1 MSMNKPTESVDRLWK
16 EYRKSRSPEIREKL
30 VLRYVSLVKYVAG
43 RLAIGLPPSVQA
55 DDLISSGIL
64 GLMDAIDKYDL
75 ERDTRFETYAV
86 TRIRGAILDELR
98 ALDWIP
104 RSTRQK
110 ARRLES
116 VYVQLENSLGRS
128 VSAEEVAKHMKLSTT
143 ALYGILDEVRSTNL
157 VSLDEYV
164 QGKDGDGQTRLVDA
178 VEDRVSLD
186 PSDRIDIEDLK
197 EVMNGAILRLPSR
210 ERLVIAL
217 YYYEELT
224 LKEIGSILNVSE
236 SRISQIHTKA
246 ILRLRGKLRSQ
257 MRTMISGLMG
267 PGIPQEFSSAETKGA
282 RAVIGDISRIL
293 SE

>member
-1 MSMNKPTESVDRLWK
+1 MTKSAGADKLWQD
-16 EYRKSRSPEIREKL
+16 YRASRSPEMREKL

-110 ARRLES
+110 ARRLET
-116 VYVQLENSLGRS
+116 VYVELENSLGRS
-128 VSAEEVAKHMKLSTT
+128 ATAEEVARHMNLSTE

-157 VSLDEYV
+157 VSLDEFV
-164 QGKDGDGQTRLVDA
+164 QGKDGEGQTRLVDA
-178 VEDRVSLD
+178 VEDRESLD
-186 PSDRIDIEDLK
+186 PADRMDIEDLK
-197 EVMNGAILRLPSR
+197 EVINNAILRLPAR

-246 ILRLRGKLRSQ
+246 ITRLRGKLRSQ
-257 MRTMISGLMG
+257 MRALVSGLMG
-267 PGIPQEFSSAETKGA
+267 PGIPQEFSNAERRGA
-282 RAVIGDISRIL
+282 RAVIGDIAKML
-293 SE
+293 AD

>member
-1 MSMNKPTESVDRLWK
+1 MIKSETSENLWK
-16 EYRKSRSPEIREKL
+16 DYRRTRSNEIREKL
-30 VLRYVSLVKYVAG
+30 VLRYVNLVKYVAG

-110 ARRLES
+110 ARKLES
-116 VYVQLENSLGRS
+116 AYVELEASLGRP
-128 VSAEEVAKHMKLSTT
+128 ATTEEVARKLKLSTS
-143 ALYGILDEVRSTNL
+143 ALYGLLDEVRSTNL

-164 QGKDGDGQTRLVDA
+164 QGKEGDAQTRLVDA
-178 VEDRVSLD
+178 VEDKVTLD
-186 PSDRIDIEDLK
+186 PCDRIDIEDLK
-197 EVMNGAILRLPSR
+197 EIMNSAILRLPPAR
-210 ERLVIAL
+210 APRDRAL
-217 YYYEELT
+217 LLRGAT
-224 LKEIGSILNVSE
+224 LKEIGSILSVSE

-246 ILRLRGKLRSQ
+246 VVRLRGKLRSQ
-257 MRTMISGLMG
+257 MRSLIAGLMG
-267 PGIPQEFSSAETKGA
+267 PGIPQAFSTAETRGA
-282 RAVIGDISRIL
+282 RAVIGDIAKIL
-293 SE
+293 AE

>member
-1 MSMNKPTESVDRLWK
+1 
-16 EYRKSRSPEIREKL
+16 
-30 VLRYVSLVKYVAG
+30 
-43 RLAIGLPPSVQA
+43 
-55 DDLISSGIL
+55 
-64 GLMDAIDKYDL
+64 MDAIDKYDL

-110 ARRLES
+110 ARRLEG
-116 VYVQLENSLGRS
+116 VYVELEASLGRS
-128 VSAEEVAKHMKLSTT
+128 ATTEEVAKRMKLSTS

-178 VEDRVSLD
+178 VEDKVSLD
-186 PSDRIDIEDLK
+186 PCDRIDIEDLK
-197 EVMNGAILRLPSR
+197 EVMNNAILRLPPR

-246 ILRLRGKLRSQ
+246 VTRLRGKLRSQ
-257 MRTMISGLMG
+257 MRSLIAGLMG
-267 PGIPQEFSSAETKGA
+267 PGIPQEFSTAETKGA
-282 RAVIGDISRIL
+282 RAVIGDIAKIL
-293 SE
+293 AE

>member
-1 MSMNKPTESVDRLWK
+1 MTKTDSVDKLWHD
-16 EYRKSRSPEIREKL
+16 YRKGRSPEIREKL

-75 ERDTRFETYAV
+75 ARDTRFETYAV

-116 VYVQLENSLGRS
+116 AYVELEADLGRP
-128 VSAEEVAKHMKLSTT
+128 ATTEEVARRLKLSTG
-143 ALYGILDEVRSTNL
+143 ALYTLLDEVRSTNL

-164 QGKDGDGQTRLVDA
+164 QGKDGEGQTRLVDA
-178 VEDRVSLD
+178 VEDRESLD
-186 PSDRIDIEDLK
+186 PSERIDIEDLK
-197 EVMNGAILRLPSR
+197 EVMNNAIMRLPSR

-224 LKEIGSILNVSE
+224 LKELGSILNVSE

-246 ILRLRGKLRSQ
+246 VLRLRGKLRSH
-257 MRTMISGLMG
+257 MKALISGLMG
-267 PGIPQEFSSAETKGA
+267 PGIPQEFSSAESQGA
-282 RAVIGDISRIL
+282 RAVIGDIAKIL
-293 SE
+293 SQ

>member
-1 MSMNKPTESVDRLWK
+1 MTKSDNANELWQ
-16 EYRKSRSPEIREKL
+16 EYRSTRCHEIREKL
-30 VLRYVSLVKYVAG
+30 VLRYVTLVKYVAG

-116 VYVQLENSLGRS
+116 VYVELENSLGRQ
-128 VSAEEVAKHMKLSTT
+128 ATTEEVARKMNLSTS
-143 ALYGILDEVRSTNL
+143 ALYGLLDEVRSTNL
-157 VSLDEYV
+157 VSLDEFV

-178 VEDRVSLD
+178 VEDRTSLD
-186 PSDRIDIEDLK
+186 PTDRIDIEDLK
-197 EVMNGAILRLPSR
+197 EVMNAAILRLPPR

-246 ILRLRGKLRSQ
+246 IVRLRGKLRSQ
-257 MRTMISGLMG
+257 VKSLVAGLMG

-282 RAVIGDISRIL
+282 KAVIGDIAKIL

>member
-1 MSMNKPTESVDRLWK
+1 MTKGDSADQLWK
-16 EYRKSRSPEIREKL
+16 DYRNTRSPEIREKL

-110 ARRLES
+110 ARKLES
-116 VYVQLENSLGRS
+116 VYIHLENSLGR
-128 VSAEEVAKHMKLSTT
+128 AATTDEVARHMKISTS
-143 ALYGILDEVRSTNL
+143 ALYGLLDEVRSTNL
-157 VSLDEYV
+157 VSLDEFV

-178 VEDRVSLD
+178 VEDRISLD
-186 PSDRIDIEDLK
+186 PSDRIDIEDIK
-197 EVMNGAILRLPSR
+197 DVMNHAILRLPSR

-246 ILRLRGKLRSQ
+246 ILRLRGKLRKQTGSL
-257 MRTMISGLMG
+257 ISGLMG
-267 PGIPQEFSSAETKGA
+267 PGIPQAYSTAESLGA
-282 RAVIGDISRIL
+282 KVVIGDITKIL

>member
-1 MSMNKPTESVDRLWK
+1 MTKSDRIDKLWK
-16 EYRKSRSPEIREKL
+16 DYRKSRSPEIRERL

-110 ARRLES
+110 ARKLEN
-116 VYVQLENSLGRS
+116 VYIELENSLGRS
-128 VSAEEVAKHMKLSTT
+128 ATTEEVAKHMNLSTE
-143 ALYGILDEVRSTNL
+143 ALYGLLDEVRSTNL

-197 EVMNGAILRLPSR
+197 EVMNVAILRLPPR

-246 ILRLRGKLRSQ
+246 IVRLRGKLRSQ
-257 MRTMISGLMG
+257 MRALISGLMG
-267 PGIPQEFSSAETKGA
+267 PGIPQEFSTAETKGA
-282 RAVIGDISRIL
+282 RAVIGDIAKIL
-293 SE
+293 AQ

>member
-1 MSMNKPTESVDRLWK
+1 MTKSAGADKLWQ
-16 EYRKSRSPEIREKL
+16 EYRASRSPEMREKL

-110 ARRLES
+110 ARRLET
-116 VYVQLENSLGRS
+116 VYVELENSLGRS
-128 VSAEEVAKHMKLSTT
+128 ATAEEVARHMNLSTE

-157 VSLDEYV
+157 VSLDEFV
-164 QGKDGDGQTRLVDA
+164 QGKDGEGQTRLVDA
-178 VEDRVSLD
+178 VEDRESLD
-186 PSDRIDIEDLK
+186 PADRMDIEDLK
-197 EVMNGAILRLPSR
+197 EVINNAILRLPAR

-246 ILRLRGKLRSQ
+246 IARLRGKLRSQ
-257 MRTMISGLMG
+257 MRALVSGLMG
-267 PGIPQEFSSAETKGA
+267 PGIPQEFSNAERRGA
-282 RAVIGDISRIL
+282 RAVIGDIAKML
-293 SE
+293 AD

>member
-1 MSMNKPTESVDRLWK
+1 MTKSDNANELWQ
-16 EYRKSRSPEIREKL
+16 EYRNTRSHELREKL
-30 VLRYVSLVKYVAG
+30 VLRYVTLVKYVAG

-110 ARRLES
+110 ARKLENT
-116 VYVQLENSLGRS
+116 YIELENSLGR
-128 VSAEEVAKHMKLSTT
+128 AATTDEVAKKMNLSTS
-143 ALYGILDEVRSTNL
+143 ALYGLLDEVRSTNL
-157 VSLDEYV
+157 VSLDEFV

-186 PSDRIDIEDLK
+186 PTDRIDIEDLK
-197 EVMNGAILRLPSR
+197 DVMNGAILRLPPR

-246 ILRLRGKLRSQ
+246 IVRLRGKLRSQ
-257 MRTMISGLMG
+257 VKSLVAGLMG
-267 PGIPQEFSSAETKGA
+267 PGIPQEFSNAETKGA
-282 RAVIGDISRIL
+282 KAVIGDISKIL

>member
-1 MSMNKPTESVDRLWK
+1 MKSGGVDQLWQD
-16 EYRKSRSPEIREKL
+16 YREHRAPEVREKL

-55 DDLISSGIL
+55 DDLVSSGIL

-110 ARRLES
+110 ARKLES
-116 VYVQLENSLGRS
+116 VYVQLENALGRS
-128 VSAEEVAKHMKLSTT
+128 ATAEEVAKHMKLSTQ
-143 ALYGILDEVRSTNL
+143 ALYGLLDEVRSTNL

-164 QGKDGDGQTRLVDA
+164 QGKDGEGQTRLVDA
-178 VEDRVSLD
+178 VEDREGLD
-186 PSDRIDIEDLK
+186 PSERIDIEDLK
-197 EVMNGAILRLPSR
+197 DVMNNAILRLPSR

-246 ILRLRGKLRSQ
+246 ITRLRAKLKSQ
-257 MRTMISGLMG
+257 MRALISGLMG
-267 PGIPQEFSSAETKGA
+267 PGIPQEFSSAESQGA
-282 RAVIGDISRIL
+282 RVVIRDIAKIL
-293 SE
+293 AE

>member
-1 MSMNKPTESVDRLWK
+1 MKKHDNADQLWQD
-16 EYRKSRSPEIREKL
+16 YRRNHSPEIREKL

-110 ARRLES
+110 ARKLEN

-128 VSAEEVAKHMKLSTT
+128 ATTREVAEHMKITTT
-143 ALYGILDEVRSTNL
+143 ALYGLLDEVRSTSL
-157 VSLDEYV
+157 VSLDEHV
-164 QGKDGDGQTRLVDA
+164 QGKDGEGQTRLVDA
-178 VEDRVSLD
+178 VEDKGSLD
-186 PSDRIDIEDLK
+186 PSDHIDIEDLK
-197 EVMNGAILRLPSR
+197 QVMNGAIQRLPPR

-257 MRTMISGLMG
+257 MRSLIEGLMG
-267 PGIPQEFSSAETKGA
+267 PGIPQEFSTAESQGAKTVIADITK
-282 RAVIGDISRIL
+282 IL
-293 SE
+293 SQ

>member
-1 MSMNKPTESVDRLWK
+1 MTKSDSVDKLWK
-16 EYRKSRSPEIREKL
+16 EYRKSRCPEVREKL

-110 ARRLES
+110 ARK
-116 VYVQLENSLGRS
+116 LENVYTELENALGRS
-128 VSAEEVAKHMKLSTT
+128 ATTEEVAKHMNLSTE
-143 ALYGILDEVRSTNL
+143 ALYGLLDEVRSTNL

-197 EVMNGAILRLPSR
+197 EVMNGAILRLPPR

-236 SRISQIHTKA
+236 SRISRIHTKA
-246 ILRLRGKLRSQ
+246 IMRLRGKLRSQ
-257 MRTMISGLMG
+257 MKALISGLMG

-282 RAVIGDISRIL
+282 RAVIGDIAKIL
-293 SE
+293 SD

>member
-1 MSMNKPTESVDRLWK
+1 MTKSENAEQLWK
-16 EYRKSRSPEIREKL
+16 DYRSTRSPEIREKL

-110 ARRLES
+110 ARKLENA
-116 VYVQLENSLGRS
+116 YVELENSLGRQ
-128 VSAEEVAKHMKLSTT
+128 ATTDEIAKRLNLSTT
-143 ALYGILDEVRSTNL
+143 ALYGLLDEVRSTNL

-178 VEDRVSLD
+178 VEDKVSLD
-186 PSDRIDIEDLK
+186 PIDRIDIEDLK
-197 EVMNGAILRLPSR
+197 DVMNNAILRLPSR

-246 ILRLRGKLRSQ
+246 IVRLRGKLRSQ
-257 MRTMISGLMG
+257 MKSLVAGLMG

-282 RAVIGDISRIL
+282 KAVIGDIAKIL

>member
-1 MSMNKPTESVDRLWK
+1 MTKSENANELWQ
-16 EYRKSRSPEIREKL
+16 EYRNTRSHELREKL
-30 VLRYVSLVKYVAG
+30 VLRYVTLVKYVAG

-110 ARRLES
+110 ARKLEN
-116 VYVQLENSLGRS
+116 VYIELENSLGR
-128 VSAEEVAKHMKLSTT
+128 AATTEEVAKKMNLSTS
-143 ALYGILDEVRSTNL
+143 ALYGLLDEVRSTNL
-157 VSLDEYV
+157 VSLDEFV

-186 PSDRIDIEDLK
+186 PTDRIDIEDLK
-197 EVMNGAILRLPSR
+197 EVMNGAILRLPPR

-246 ILRLRGKLRSQ
+246 IVRLRGKLRSQ
-257 MRTMISGLMG
+257 VKSLVAGLMG
-267 PGIPQEFSSAETKGA
+267 PGIPQEFSNAETKGA
-282 RAVIGDISRIL
+282 RAVIGDISKIL
-293 SE
+293 AE

>member
-1 MSMNKPTESVDRLWK
+1 MTKNDNADQLWQ
-16 EYRKSRSPEIREKL
+16 EYRKTRAPEIREKL

-43 RLAIGLPPSVQA
+43 RLAIGLPPSVQT
-55 DDLISSGIL
+55 DDLTSSGIL

-86 TRIRGAILDELR
+86 TRIRGSILDELR

-110 ARRLES
+110 ARKLENAYVELES
-116 VYVQLENSLGRS
+116 TLGRS
-128 VSAEEVAKHMKLSTT
+128 ATTEEIAKKLNLSTQ
-143 ALYGILDEVRSTNL
+143 ALYGLLDEVRSTNL

-197 EVMNGAILRLPSR
+197 DVMNGAIMRLPSR

-246 ILRLRGKLRSQ
+246 VTRLRSKLRSQ
-257 MRTMISGLMG
+257 MKALISGLMG

-282 RAVIGDISRIL
+282 QAVIGDIARIL
-293 SE
+293 AE

>member
-1 MSMNKPTESVDRLWK
+1 MMKSDSIDKLWK
-16 EYRKSRSPEIREKL
+16 EYRKSRCPEVREKL

-110 ARRLES
+110 ARK
-116 VYVQLENSLGRS
+116 LENVYTELENALGRS
-128 VSAEEVAKHMKLSTT
+128 ATTEEVAKHMNLSTE
-143 ALYGILDEVRSTNL
+143 ALYGLLDEVRSTNL

-197 EVMNGAILRLPSR
+197 EVMNGAILRLPPR

-246 ILRLRGKLRSQ
+246 IMRLRGKLRSQ
-257 MRTMISGLMG
+257 MRALISGLMG
-267 PGIPQEFSSAETKGA
+267 PGIPQEFSSAESKGA
-282 RAVIGDISRIL
+282 RAVIGDIAKIL

>member
-1 MSMNKPTESVDRLWK
+1 MKSGGVDHLWK
-16 EYRKSRSPEIREKL
+16 EYRESRAPEIREKL

-110 ARRLES
+110 ARKLES
-116 VYVQLENSLGRS
+116 VYVELENTLGRS
-128 VSAEEVAKHMKLSTT
+128 ATTEEVAKHMKLSTH
-143 ALYGILDEVRSTNL
+143 ALYGLLDEVRSTNL

-164 QGKDGDGQTRLVDA
+164 QGKDGEGQTRLVDA
-178 VEDRVSLD
+178 VEDREGLD

-197 EVMNGAILRLPSR
+197 EVMNGAIMRLPSR

-224 LKEIGSILNVSE
+224 LKEIGAILSVSE

-246 ILRLRGKLRSQ
+246 VIRLRSKLKSQ
-257 MRTMISGLMG
+257 MRALISGLMG
-267 PGIPQEFSSAETKGA
+267 RGIPQEFSSAERQGA
-282 RAVIGDISRIL
+282 RVVIRDIAKIL
-293 SE
+293 AE

>member
-1 MSMNKPTESVDRLWK
+1 MTKSAGADKLWQ
-16 EYRKSRSPEIREKL
+16 EYRASRSPEMREKL

-110 ARRLES
+110 ARRLET
-116 VYVQLENSLGRS
+116 VYIELENSLGRS
-128 VSAEEVAKHMKLSTT
+128 ATAEEVARHMNLSTE
-143 ALYGILDEVRSTNL
+143 ALYGILDEVRSTSL
-157 VSLDEYV
+157 VSLDEFV
-164 QGKDGDGQTRLVDA
+164 QGKDGEGQTRLVDA
-178 VEDRVSLD
+178 VEDRESLD
-186 PSDRIDIEDLK
+186 PADRMDIEDLK
-197 EVMNGAILRLPSR
+197 EVINNAILRLPAR

-246 ILRLRGKLRSQ
+246 IARLRGKLRSQ
-257 MRTMISGLMG
+257 MRALVSGLMG
-267 PGIPQEFSSAETKGA
+267 PGIPQEFSNAERRGA
-282 RAVIGDISRIL
+282 RAVIGDIAKML
-293 SE
+293 TD

>member
-1 MSMNKPTESVDRLWK
+1 MKTAAADGVDKLWTD
-16 EYRKSRSPEIREKL
+16 YREHRAPEVREKL

-110 ARRLES
+110 ARKLES
-116 VYVQLENSLGRS
+116 VYVELENALGRS
-128 VSAEEVAKHMKLSTT
+128 ATAEEVAKHMKLSTQ
-143 ALYGILDEVRSTNL
+143 ALYGLLDEVRSTNL

-164 QGKDGDGQTRLVDA
+164 QGKDGEGQTRLVDA
-178 VEDRVSLD
+178 VEDREGLD
-186 PSDRIDIEDLK
+186 PSERIDIEDLK

-224 LKEIGSILNVSE
+224 LKEIGSILSVSE

-246 ILRLRGKLRSQ
+246 VTRLRAKLKSQ
-257 MRTMISGLMG
+257 MRSLISGLMG
-267 PGIPQEFSSAETKGA
+267 PGIPQEFSSAERSGA
-282 RAVIGDISRIL
+282 RVVIKDIAKIL
-293 SE
+293 AE

>member
-1 MSMNKPTESVDRLWK
+1 MTKNEGVDKLWQ
-16 EYRKSRSPEIREKL
+16 EYRKTHSGEIREKL

-110 ARRLES
+110 ARRLEN
-116 VYVQLENSLGRS
+116 VYVELENTLGR
-128 VSAEEVAKHMKLSTT
+128 AATTEEVAKHMKLSTE
-143 ALYGILDEVRSTNL
+143 ALYGLLDEVRSTSL
-157 VSLDEYV
+157 VSLDEFV
-164 QGKDGDGQTRLVDA
+164 QGKDGEGQTRLVDA
-178 VEDRVSLD
+178 VEDRESLD
-186 PSDRIDIEDLK
+186 PSEQIDIGDLK
-197 EVMNGAILRLPSR
+197 EVMNGAILRLPPR

-246 ILRLRGKLRSQ
+246 VVRLRGKLRSQ
-257 MRTMISGLMG
+257 MRPLISGLMG
-267 PGIPQEFSSAETKGA
+267 PGIPQEYSSAETQGA
-282 RAVIGDISRIL
+282 AAVIGDIAKIL
-293 SE
+293 Q

>member
-1 MSMNKPTESVDRLWK
+1 MTKNDNADQLWK
-16 EYRKSRSPEIREKL
+16 DYRKNHSPEIREKL

-110 ARRLES
+110 ARRLEN
-116 VYVQLENSLGRS
+116 VYVQLESALGRS
-128 VSAEEVAKHMKLSTT
+128 ATTEEVAKHMNLSTT
-143 ALYGILDEVRSTNL
+143 ALYGLLDEVRSTNL

-164 QGKDGDGQTRLVDA
+164 QGKDGEGQTRLVDA
-178 VEDRVSLD
+178 VEDKGSLD
-186 PSDRIDIEDLK
+186 PTDRIDIEDLK
-197 EVMNGAILRLPSR
+197 EVMNGAILRLPPR

-246 ILRLRGKLRSQ
+246 IVRLRGKLRSQ
-257 MRTMISGLMG
+257 MRSLISGLMG
-267 PGIPQEFSSAETKGA
+267 PGIPQEFSSAESLGA
-282 RAVIGDISRIL
+282 RAVIGDITKIL

>member
-1 MSMNKPTESVDRLWK
+1 MTKESAERLWK
-16 EYRKSRSPEIREKL
+16 DYRRTRSPEVREKL

-110 ARRLES
+110 ARKLEG
-116 VYVQLENSLGRS
+116 VYTVLENSLGRQ
-128 VSAEEVAKHMKLSTT
+128 ATTEEVAKHMNLSTT
-143 ALYGILDEVRSTNL
+143 ALYGLLDEVRSTNL

-164 QGKDGDGQTRLVDA
+164 QGKDGEGQTRLVDA
-178 VEDRVSLD
+178 VEDKVSLD
-186 PSDRIDIEDLK
+186 PSERIDIEDLK
-197 EVMNGAILRLPSR
+197 EVMNSAILRLPPR

-246 ILRLRGKLRSQ
+246 VTRLRNKLKSQ
-257 MRTMISGLMG
+257 MHSLIAGLMG
-267 PGIPQEFSSAETKGA
+267 PGIPQEFSSAEKRGA
-282 RAVIGDISRIL
+282 RAVIGDIAKIL
-293 SE
+293 AE

>member
-1 MSMNKPTESVDRLWK
+1 MTQTTDSVDRLWK

-128 VSAEEVAKHMKLSTT
+128 VSAEEVATS

>member
-1 MSMNKPTESVDRLWK
+1 MTKKDNADRLWK
-16 EYRKSRSPEIREKL
+16 DYRKTHSAETREKL

-110 ARRLES
+110 ARRLEN
-116 VYVQLENSLGRS
+116 VYVQLESALGRS
-128 VSAEEVAKHMKLSTT
+128 ATTEEVAKHMNLSTS
-143 ALYGILDEVRSTNL
+143 ALYGLLDEVRSTHL
-157 VSLDEYV
+157 ISLDEYV
-164 QGKDGDGQTRLVDA
+164 QGKDGEGQTRLVDA
-178 VEDRVSLD
+178 VEDKVSLD
-186 PSDRIDIEDLK
+186 PTDRIDIEDLK
-197 EVMNGAILRLPSR
+197 EVMNGAILRLPPR

-246 ILRLRGKLRSQ
+246 IMRLRGKLRSQ
-257 MRTMISGLMG
+257 MRSLISGLMG
-267 PGIPQEFSSAETKGA
+267 PGIPQEFSSAEKQGA
-282 RAVIGDISRIL
+282 KTVIGDIAKIL

>member
-1 MSMNKPTESVDRLWK
+1 MTTKEGAERLWK
-16 EYRKSRSPEIREKL
+16 DYRRTRSPEIREKL

-110 ARRLES
+110 ARKLEN
-116 VYVQLENSLGRS
+116 VYTELENSLGRQ
-128 VSAEEVAKHMKLSTT
+128 ATTEEVAKHMNLSTQ
-143 ALYGILDEVRSTNL
+143 ALYGLLDEVRSTNL
-157 VSLDEYV
+157 VSLDEFV
-164 QGKDGDGQTRLVDA
+164 QGKDGEGQTRLVDA
-178 VEDRVSLD
+178 VEDKISLD
-186 PSDRIDIEDLK
+186 PSQQIDIEDLK
-197 EVMNGAILRLPSR
+197 DVMNGAILRLPPR

-224 LKEIGSILNVSE
+224 LKEIGSILGVSE

-246 ILRLRGKLRSQ
+246 VMRLRTKLRSQ
-257 MRTMISGLMG
+257 MNSLVAGLMG
-267 PGIPQEFSSAETKGA
+267 PGIPQEFSTAEKKGA
-282 RAVIGDISRIL
+282 RAVIGDIAKIL
-293 SE
+293 AQ

>member
-1 MSMNKPTESVDRLWK
+1 MTKSENAEHLWK
-16 EYRKSRSPEIREKL
+16 DYRNTRSPEIREKL

-110 ARRLES
+110 ARKLENA
-116 VYVQLENSLGRS
+116 YVELENSLGRQ
-128 VSAEEVAKHMKLSTT
+128 ATTEEIAKRLNLSTT
-143 ALYGILDEVRSTNL
+143 ALYSLVDEVRSTNL
-157 VSLDEYV
+157 VSLDEFV

-178 VEDRVSLD
+178 VEDKLSLD
-186 PSDRIDIEDLK
+186 PTDRIDIEDIK
-197 EVMNGAILRLPSR
+197 DVMNGAILRLPSR

-246 ILRLRGKLRSQ
+246 IVRLRGKLRSQ
-257 MRTMISGLMG
+257 MKSLVAGLMG
-267 PGIPQEFSSAETKGA
+267 PGIPQAFSTAETQGA
-282 RAVIGDISRIL
+282 KAVIGDIAKIL
-293 SE
+293 AE

>member
-1 MSMNKPTESVDRLWK
+1 LTNKPTESVDRLWK

-157 VSLDEYV
+157 VSLDEFV

>member
-1 MSMNKPTESVDRLWK
+1 MTKKDNADQLWK
-16 EYRKSRSPEIREKL
+16 DYRKTHSAETREKL

-110 ARRLES
+110 ARRLEN
-116 VYVQLENSLGRS
+116 VYVQLESALGRS
-128 VSAEEVAKHMKLSTT
+128 ATAEEVAKHMNLSTS
-143 ALYGILDEVRSTNL
+143 ALYGLLDEVRSTHL
-157 VSLDEYV
+157 ISLDEYV
-164 QGKDGDGQTRLVDA
+164 QGKDGEGQTRLVDA
-178 VEDRVSLD
+178 VEDKVNLD
-186 PSDRIDIEDLK
+186 PTDRIDIEDLK
-197 EVMNGAILRLPSR
+197 EVMNGAILRLPPR

-246 ILRLRGKLRSQ
+246 IVRLRGKLRSQ
-257 MRTMISGLMG
+257 MRSLISGLMG
-267 PGIPQEFSSAETKGA
+267 PGIPQEFSSAERQGA
-282 RAVIGDISRIL
+282 KTVIGDIAKIL

>member
-1 MSMNKPTESVDRLWK
+1 MQRTARRKPARTQDGQKVTARHLRKGKRIPFLQVPAPEQGPEAKSTTRSERDASPPNQGAGMSMNKPTESVDRLWK

-116 VYVQLENSLGRS
+116 
-128 VSAEEVAKHMKLSTT
+128 
-143 ALYGILDEVRSTNL
+143 
-157 VSLDEYV
+157 
-164 QGKDGDGQTRLVDA
+164 
-178 VEDRVSLD
+178 
-186 PSDRIDIEDLK
+186 
-197 EVMNGAILRLPSR
+197 
-210 ERLVIAL
+210 
-217 YYYEELT
+217 
-224 LKEIGSILNVSE
+224 
-236 SRISQIHTKA
+236 
-246 ILRLRGKLRSQ
+246 
-257 MRTMISGLMG
+257 
-267 PGIPQEFSSAETKGA
+267 
-282 RAVIGDISRIL
+282 
-293 SE
+293 

>member
-1 MSMNKPTESVDRLWK
+1 MTKSDSANELWQ
-16 EYRKSRSPEIREKL
+16 EYRSTRSHDVREKL
-30 VLRYVSLVKYVAG
+30 VLRYVTLVKYVAG

-110 ARRLES
+110 ARRLEN
-116 VYVQLENSLGRS
+116 VYVELENSLGR
-128 VSAEEVAKHMKLSTT
+128 AATTEEVAKKMNLSTS
-143 ALYGILDEVRSTNL
+143 ALYGLLDEVRSTNL
-157 VSLDEYV
+157 VSLDEFV

-186 PSDRIDIEDLK
+186 PTDRIDIEDLK
-197 EVMNGAILRLPSR
+197 DVMNGAILRLPPR

-246 ILRLRGKLRSQ
+246 IVRLRGKLRSQ
-257 MRTMISGLMG
+257 VKSLVAGLMG
-267 PGIPQEFSSAETKGA
+267 PGIPQEFSNAETKGA
-282 RAVIGDISRIL
+282 KAVINDISKIL

>member
-1 MSMNKPTESVDRLWK
+1 MTKSDNANELWQ
-16 EYRKSRSPEIREKL
+16 EYRSTRSHELREKL
-30 VLRYVSLVKYVAG
+30 VLRYVTLVKYVAG

-110 ARRLES
+110 ARKLENT
-116 VYVQLENSLGRS
+116 YIELENSLGR
-128 VSAEEVAKHMKLSTT
+128 AATMEEVAKKMNLSTS
-143 ALYGILDEVRSTNL
+143 ALYGLLDEVRSTNL
-157 VSLDEYV
+157 VSLDEFV

-186 PSDRIDIEDLK
+186 PTDRIDIEDLK
-197 EVMNGAILRLPSR
+197 DVMNGAILRLPPR

-246 ILRLRGKLRSQ
+246 IVRLRGKLRSQ
-257 MRTMISGLMG
+257 VKSLVAGLMG
-267 PGIPQEFSSAETKGA
+267 PGIPQEFSNAETKGA
-282 RAVIGDISRIL
+282 KAVIGDISKIL
-293 SE
+293 AE

>member
-1 MSMNKPTESVDRLWK
+1 MMKSDGVEKLWHD
-16 EYRKSRSPEIREKL
+16 YRKTRSPEIREKL

-116 VYVQLENSLGRS
+116 VYVELEGTLGRS
-128 VSAEEVAKHMKLSTT
+128 ANIDEVARRMKLSTE
-143 ALYGILDEVRSTNL
+143 AFYGLLDEVRSTNL

-178 VEDRVSLD
+178 VEDRESLD
-186 PSDRIDIEDLK
+186 PTERIDINDLK
-197 EVMNGAILRLPSR
+197 EVMNGAILRLPAR

-224 LKEIGSILNVSE
+224 LKEIGAILNVSE

-246 ILRLRGKLRSQ
+246 VLRLRGKLRSQ
-257 MRTMISGLMG
+257 MRALISGLMG
-267 PGIPQEFSSAETKGA
+267 RGIPQEFSTAETLGA
-282 RAVIGDISRIL
+282 RAVIGDIAKIL
-293 SE
+293 AQ

>member
-1 MSMNKPTESVDRLWK
+1 MTAAAVDQLWK
-16 EYRKSRSPEIREKL
+16 EYRAHRSPEIREKL

-116 VYVQLENSLGRS
+116 VYVELENALGRS
-128 VSAEEVAKHMKLSTT
+128 ATAEEVAKHMKLSTH
-143 ALYGILDEVRSTNL
+143 ALYGLLDEVRSTNL

-164 QGKDGDGQTRLVDA
+164 QGKDGEGQTRLVDA
-178 VEDRVSLD
+178 VEDREGLD

-197 EVMNGAILRLPSR
+197 EVMNHAIIRLPQR

-246 ILRLRGKLRSQ
+246 ITRLRAKLRSQ
-257 MRTMISGLMG
+257 MRALISGLMG
-267 PGIPQEFSSAETKGA
+267 PGIPQEFSSAENQGA
-282 RAVIGDISRIL
+282 RVVIRDIAKIL
-293 SE
+293 AE

>member
-1 MSMNKPTESVDRLWK
+1 MKKSNEGVDKLWK
-16 EYRKSRSPEIREKL
+16 SYRKSRSPKIREKL

-116 VYVQLENSLGRS
+116 VYVELENTLGRT
-128 VSAEEVAKHMKLSTT
+128 ATTEEVAKHMKLSTQ
-143 ALYGILDEVRSTNL
+143 ALYGLLDEVRSTSL

-164 QGKDGDGQTRLVDA
+164 QGKDGEGQTRLVDA
-178 VEDRVSLD
+178 VEDRDSLD
-186 PSDRIDIEDLK
+186 PSERIDIEDLK
-197 EVMNGAILRLPSR
+197 EVMNGAISRLPSR

-246 ILRLRGKLRSQ
+246 VLRLRSKLRSQ
-257 MRTMISGLMG
+257 MRSLVSGLMG
-267 PGIPQEFSSAETKGA
+267 PGIPQEFSSAETLGA
-282 RAVIGDISRIL
+282 KAVIGDIAKIL
-293 SE
+293 QQ

>member
-1 MSMNKPTESVDRLWK
+1 MTAAAVDQLWK
-16 EYRKSRSPEIREKL
+16 EYRAHRSPEIREKL

-116 VYVQLENSLGRS
+116 VYVELENALGRS
-128 VSAEEVAKHMKLSTT
+128 ATAEEVAKHMKLSTH
-143 ALYGILDEVRSTNL
+143 ALYGLLDEVRSTNL

-164 QGKDGDGQTRLVDA
+164 QGKDGEGQTRLVDA
-178 VEDRVSLD
+178 VEDRDGLD

-197 EVMNGAILRLPSR
+197 EVMNHAIIRLPQR

-246 ILRLRGKLRSQ
+246 ITRLRAKLRSQ
-257 MRTMISGLMG
+257 MRALISGLMG
-267 PGIPQEFSSAETKGA
+267 PGIPQEFSSAENQGA
-282 RAVIGDISRIL
+282 RVVIRDIAKIL
-293 SE
+293 AE